1 MDFFLFI
8 HLFIHILQKNLSQ
21 LHKFTKYNKIKQ
33 KIGKNVKEQE
43 TTNDKGLGQYTK
55 YQNTRHKIP
64 RVLKIPFGSCDL
76 SSYQCREHHDHG
88 QYYYE

>member
-1 MDFFLFI
+1 M
-8 HLFIHILQKNLSQ
+8 
-21 LHKFTKYNKIKQ
+21 
-33 KIGKNVKEQE
+33 KEQE

-76 SSYQCREHHDHG
+76 SSDQCREHHDHG